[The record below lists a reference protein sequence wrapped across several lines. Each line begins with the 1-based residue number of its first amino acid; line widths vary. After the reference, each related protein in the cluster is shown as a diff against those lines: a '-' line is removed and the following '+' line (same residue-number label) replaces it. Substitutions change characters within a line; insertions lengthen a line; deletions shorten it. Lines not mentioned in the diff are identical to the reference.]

1 MTNPLVSICIPTFNG
16 EKFIAEAIES
26 AIHQTYS
33 NLEIIISDD
42 DSKDKTISIIED
54 YISKTKIFIKIHHHT
69 PNSIGANW
77 NNCIKKA
84 NGSYIKFLFQDDILG
99 HDCIE
104 KMVALAESNSKIGLV
119 YCKRDI
125 IYNSH
130 NTFHR
135 NWIKEYSIL
144 HQSWHNLTIRSG
156 EIIEGSKLVN
166 NLNLLRFPEN
176 KVGEPTAVLLKR
188 ECFDK
193 IGYFDN
199 ELKQALD
206 IEYWYRVMKNFS
218 VVFIDEPLVKFRLH
232 DEQATFVNSNNA
244 INETDLLEFK
254 IYKNLFWKLNTKVRY
269 KYFLKFN
276 FFGKKIVFFQE
287 VFRGVKRKIYR
298 FIQ

>member
-1 MTNPLVSICIPTFNG
+1 MPLVSVCLPVYNG
-16 EKFIAEAIES
+16 EKYLKEALDS
-26 AIHQTYS
+26 LVNQTYK
-33 NLEIIISDD
+33 NMELIVSDD
-42 DSKDKTISIIED
+42 NSKDNSMVLINDFSRYVD
-54 YISKTKIFIKIHHHT
+54 FPVYIYTHL
-69 PNSIGANW
+69 PNGIGENW
-77 NNCIKKA
+77 NHCVEKA
-84 NGSYIKFLFQDDILG
+84 NGAYIKFLFQDDILG

-218 VVFIDEPLVKFRLH
+218 IVFIDEPLVKFRLH
-232 DEQATFVNSNNA
+232 DEQATFVNSNDA

-287 VFRGVKRKIYR
+287 VFRGVKRKINR